1 MKSRSTLK
9 HIAEHL
15 HLSIS
20 TVSRALKDHP
30 DIAAHTKQKVRELA
44 ELLEYEPNAFAIQL
58 RTNASKVI
66 GVIVPEISGYF
77 YHSFIAGLEDE
88 ARSWGYS
95 LMILQSGNDPEV
107 EAANLRLCRMNRA
120 AGILVASTSG
130 TKDLAPFERTDAA
143 GIPVVFFDKVPE
155 SRQFPK
161 VSMADAEAGFLGA
174 DTLIRKG
181 RKRIL
186 ALFGDHALSITR
198 KRLKAFQGTFQR
210 HAADGHLTIRHARC
224 QQEARQIT
232 FEALADQTYDAV
244 FAMSDEILA
253 GAMKAIMQHR
263 LRIPE
268 DIGVLAISTGLIPG
282 LYEPEISYIET
293 SGETLGKRSFEILH
307 KCMSK
312 ATPLGEFLVP
322 SILVEKGSV

>member
-20 TVSRALKDHP
+20 TVSRALSDHP
-30 DIAAHTKQKVRELA
+30 DIAAHTKQKVKELA

-58 RTNASKVI
+58 RTNASKII
-66 GVIVPEISGYF
+66 GVIVPEISGFF

-95 LMILQSGNDPEV
+95 LMILQSGNDPDIES
-107 EAANLRLCRMNRA
+107 ANLRLCRMNRA
-120 AGILVASTSG
+120 AGILVAATSG
-130 TKDLAPFERTDAA
+130 TSDLSAFERTNAG

-174 DTLIRKG
+174 DALIRKG
-181 RKRIL
+181 RKNIL
-186 ALFGDHALSITR
+186 ALFGDPALSITR

-210 HAADGHLTIRHARC
+210 HATDTRLTIRHALS

-232 FEALADQTYDAV
+232 VDALCLEAYDAV

-253 GAMKAIMQHR
+253 GVMKAIQQRR

-268 DIGVLAISTGLIPG
+268 EIGVLAISTGLIPA

-312 ATPLGEFLVP
+312 TAPRGEFLVP
-322 SILVEKGSV
+322 STLIEKGSI

>member
-1 MKSRSTLK
+1 
-9 HIAEHL
+9 
-15 HLSIS
+15 
-20 TVSRALKDHP
+20 
-30 DIAAHTKQKVRELA
+30 
-44 ELLEYEPNAFAIQL
+44 
-58 RTNASKVI
+58 
-66 GVIVPEISGYF
+66 
-77 YHSFIAGLEDE
+77 
-88 ARSWGYS
+88 
-95 LMILQSGNDPEV
+95 
-107 EAANLRLCRMNRA
+107 
-120 AGILVASTSG
+120 
-130 TKDLAPFERTDAA
+130 
-143 GIPVVFFDKVPE
+143 
-155 SRQFPK
+155 
-161 VSMADAEAGFLGA
+161 MADAEAGFLGA

-210 HAADGHLTIRHARC
+210 HAADGHLTICHARS

-322 SILVEKGSV
+322 STLVEKGSV

>member
-44 ELLEYEPNAFAIQL
+44 DLIEYEPNAFAIQL

-77 YHSFIAGLEDE
+77 YHAFIAGLEDE

-95 LMILQSGNDPEV
+95 LMILQSGNDPET

-120 AGILVASTSG
+120 AGILVAASSG
-130 TKDLAPFERTDAA
+130 TVDLGPFERTDSA

-161 VSMADAEAGFLGA
+161 VSMADAEAGFLSA

-181 RKRIL
+181 RKNIL

-210 HAADGHLTIRHARC
+210 HAPETTLTIRHAHS
-224 QQEARQIT
+224 QQESRQIT
-232 FEALADQTYDAV
+232 FDALCLEAYDAV

-253 GAMKAIMQHR
+253 GAMKAILQRR
-263 LRIPE
+263 LRIPD
-268 DIGVLAISTGLIPG
+268 DIGVLAISTGLIPN

-293 SGETLGKRSFEILH
+293 SGEHLGKRSFEILH

-312 ATPLGEFLVP
+312 ATPRGEFLVP
-322 SILVEKGSV
+322 ATLIEKGSV